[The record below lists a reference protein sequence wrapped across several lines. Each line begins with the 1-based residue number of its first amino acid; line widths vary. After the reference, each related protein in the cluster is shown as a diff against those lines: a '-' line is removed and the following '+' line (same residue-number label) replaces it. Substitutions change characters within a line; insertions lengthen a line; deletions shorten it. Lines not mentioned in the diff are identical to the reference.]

1 MNGYY
6 VYYFQ
11 NQSSYTVNQTA
22 TLMITIKNFGNSY
35 CTNCVINGSLGNAIV
50 EFTNLNNGSYVLY
63 PQFTEDGIFLLNL
76 IIYHPDFPSPP
87 FQNGIFQTW
96 IIVTK
101 KIALNLQ
108 IVGGLIFKPDTD
120 LEIVAQVKDE
130 YGYPVSGA
138 QINLTIYYPNN
149 TIWLKD
155 VQMSELE
162 NGVYQFK
169 GSLPSIEGTY
179 VVTGKVVFGTLTGYD
194 SKTFHVI
201 SIVNATAS
209 VEYGTV
215 AQYVWSYSY
224 RNLTYY
230 NQSVSE
236 TIKEIVEKIWNVVR
250 PTNQSVIIGEALI
263 SNTLS
268 STQSIVY
275 QVNISVPEK
284 EGYNIGDW
292 VPIKINFWFVNN
304 SECVSQ
310 STSNIITP
318 YCEPLTAIF
327 LGKVGSNVTQ
337 TITMRPINLEPGKVY
352 KVIREVSID
361 PNERWIVY
369 GRGEIG
375 SIYVL
380 ERNQEKKVITNATYS
395 FGGVSSQYQIYNQEN
410 SVKNEQNMLKLIVAG
425 IIIIVIV
432 FLAYKTKKEGLLAL
446 IFLTFL
452 FASVIGAQEV
462 GTVNYIDDIPPNIT
476 VISPEPKT
484 YDRAFIDLIY
494 VVSDNV
500 AVDKCWYELN
510 GNISDLPWC
519 NNKTLNLPSGHYDLK
534 VYVNDTS
541 GNTVN
546 YRVVF
551 DVSIGGTPYYG
562 VGLMNFYISL
572 NITPSTQYLEIYKYG
587 KLVFNRTITKG
598 EIISLVPGTYTFV
611 FSAEGY
617 KTKKVDLN
625 VTRSF
630 ILTFSLEKEEVN
642 ASQSQISSVI
652 EKVKGN
658 LTPNKLADVA
668 IVVLVIMFLYLIIG
682 EKFKKRL

>member
-1 MNGYY
+1 
-6 VYYFQ
+6 
-11 NQSSYTVNQTA
+11 
-22 TLMITIKNFGNSY
+22 MITIKNFGNSY

>member
-35 CTNCVINGSLGNAIV
+35 CTNCVINGSLGNVIV
-50 EFTNLNNGSYVLY
+50 EFINLNNGSYVLY
-63 PQFTEDGIFLLNL
+63 PQFIEDGIFLLNL
-76 IIYHPDFPSPP
+76 TIYHPDFPSPP
-87 FQNGIFQTW
+87 YQNGIFQTW

-108 IVGGLIFKPDTD
+108 IVGGLIFKPDTS
-120 LEIVAQVKDE
+120 LEIVAQLKDE

-138 QINLTIYYPNN
+138 QVNLTIYYPNS

-169 GSLPSIEGTY
+169 GSVPPIEGTY
-179 VVTGKVVFGTLTGYD
+179 VVVGEAVFGTLTGYD

-201 SIVNATAS
+201 SIVNATAT

-250 PTNQSVIIGEALI
+250 PTNQSVITGEALI

-268 STQSIVY
+268 SRGSIVY

-284 EGYNIGDW
+284 EGYNTGDW

-327 LGKVGSNVTQ
+327 LGKIGSNVTQ

-375 SIYVL
+375 YVYVF
-380 ERNQEKKVITNATYS
+380 ERNQEKKVITNATYF
-395 FGGVSSQYQIYNQEN
+395 FGGVSNTYQNQIYNQEKG
-410 SVKNEQNMLKLIVAG
+410 VKNEQIMLKLIVAG
-425 IIIIVIV
+425 VIVIVIV
-432 FLAYKTKKEGLLAL
+432 FLAYKTKKEEFFAL
-446 IFLTFL
+446 IFLIFL
-452 FASVIGAQEV
+452 FAPVIGAQEI

-551 DVSIGGTPYYG
+551 DVSIGGTSYYG

-587 KLVFNRTITKG
+587 KLVFNRTVNKG

-617 KTKKVDLN
+617 KTKKIDLN

-630 ILTFSLEKEEVN
+630 ILTVKLEEQKSFSQTSILDQIKE
-642 ASQSQISSVI
+642 
-652 EKVKGN
+652 N
-658 LTPNKLADVA
+658 LTPNKLADLL
-668 IVVLVIMFLYLIIG
+668 IISLIIIFLYLVLK
-682 EKFKKRL
+682 EKLIH

>member
-35 CTNCVINGSLGNAIV
+35 CTNCVINGSLGNVIL
-50 EFTNLNNGSYVLY
+50 EFINLNNGSYVLY
-63 PQFTEDGIFLLNL
+63 PQFIEDGIFLLNL
-76 IIYHPDFPSPP
+76 TIYHPDFPSPP
-87 FQNGIFQTW
+87 YQNGIFQTW

-108 IVGGLIFKPDTD
+108 IVGGLIFKPDTS
-120 LEIVAQVKDE
+120 LEIVAQLKDE

-138 QINLTIYYPNN
+138 QVNLTIYYPNS

-169 GSLPSIEGTY
+169 GSVPPIEGTY
-179 VVTGKVVFGTLTGYD
+179 VVVGEAVFGTLTGYD

-201 SIVNATAS
+201 SIVNATAT

-250 PTNQSVIIGEALI
+250 PTNQSVITGEALI

-268 STQSIVY
+268 SRGSIVY

-284 EGYNIGDW
+284 EGYNTGDW

-327 LGKVGSNVTQ
+327 LGKIGSNVTQ

-361 PNERWIVY
+361 PNERWVVY

-375 SIYVL
+375 YIYVF
-380 ERNQEKKVITNATYS
+380 ERNQEKKVITNATYF
-395 FGGVSSQYQIYNQEN
+395 FGGVSNTYQNQIYNQEKG
-410 SVKNEQNMLKLIVAG
+410 VKNEQIMLKLIVAG
-425 IIIIVIV
+425 VIVIVIV
-432 FLAYKTKKEGLLAL
+432 FLAYKTKKEEFFAL
-446 IFLTFL
+446 IFLIFL
-452 FASVIGAQEV
+452 FAPVIGAQEI

-587 KLVFNRTITKG
+587 KLVFNRTVNKG

-617 KTKKVDLN
+617 KTKKIDLN

-630 ILTFSLEKEEVN
+630 ILTVKLEEQKSFSQTSILDQIKE
-642 ASQSQISSVI
+642 
-652 EKVKGN
+652 N
-658 LTPNKLADVA
+658 LTPNKLADLL
-668 IVVLVIMFLYLIIG
+668 IISLIIIFLYLVLK
-682 EKFKKRL
+682 EKLIH

>member
-1 MNGYY
+1 
-6 VYYFQ
+6 
-11 NQSSYTVNQTA
+11 
-22 TLMITIKNFGNSY
+22 MITIKNFGNNY
-35 CTNCVINGSLGNAIV
+35 CTNCTINGTLGDFVV
-50 EFTNLNNGSYVLY
+50 EFINLGNGSYVLY
-63 PQFTEDGIFLLNL
+63 PQFYRDGIFLLNL
-76 IIYHPDFPSPP
+76 TIYHPDFPSPP

-101 KIALNLQ
+101 EISLSIEL
-108 IVGGLIFKPDTD
+108 VGGIIFKPDTE
-120 LEIVAQVKDE
+120 LKIVAQVKDQ
-130 YGYPVSGA
+130 YGYPISGA
-138 QINLTIYYPNN
+138 DVYLTIFYPNSS
-149 TIWLKD
+149 IWVKD
-155 VQMSELE
+155 VLMSELE
-162 NGVYQFK
+162 SGTYQYV
-169 GSLPSIEGTY
+169 SSVPTVEGTY
-179 VVTGKVVFGTLTGYD
+179 IVSAKAIYGTASGQDT
-194 SKTFHVI
+194 KTFHVI

-209 VEYGTV
+209 VEYEKI
-215 AQYVWSYSY
+215 AQYVWNYSY

-236 TIKEIVEKIWNVVR
+236 TIREIVEKIWNVIR

-263 SNTLS
+263 SSTLS
-268 STQSIVY
+268 SRESIVY
-275 QVNISVPEK
+275 QVNISVPQK
-284 EGYNIGDW
+284 EGYSIGDW

-327 LGKVGSNVTQ
+327 LGKIGSNVTQ
-337 TITMRPINLEPGKVY
+337 TIIMRPINLEPGKVY
-352 KVIREVSID
+352 KVIREISID
-361 PNERWIVY
+361 PNEIWIVY

-375 SIYVL
+375 YIYVL
-380 ERNQEKKVITNATYS
+380 ERNQEKKVITNTTYY
-395 FGGVSSQYQIYNQEN
+395 FAGASSTYQNQIYNQEGG
-410 SVKNEQNMLKLIVAG
+410 VKNEPNMLKLIVAG
-425 IIIIVIV
+425 SMVIVIV
-432 FLAYKTKKEGLLAL
+432 FLAYKTKKENFLAL
-446 IFLTFL
+446 IFLIFL
-452 FASVIGAQEV
+452 LTPVIGAQEV

-519 NNKTLNLPSGHYDLK
+519 NNKTLNLPSGRYDLK

-572 NITPSTQYLEIYKYG
+572 NITPPTQYLEIYRYG
-587 KLVFNRTITKG
+587 KLVLNKTVSKG

-617 KTKKVDLN
+617 KTKKIDLN

-630 ILTFSLEKEEVN
+630 ILTVNLEEQKSFSQVSIVDQIKE
-642 ASQSQISSVI
+642 
-652 EKVKGN
+652 N
-658 LTPNKLADVA
+658 LTPNK
-668 IVVLVIMFLYLIIG
+668 IVDFLIVSLIIIFLILVAE
-682 EKFKKRL
+682 EKLKQKNI